1 MTADLA
7 TSKPSRAGTGTLVVR
22 RVAGQSAV
30 VGVSSRSPLK
40 ILTPRSRGISAW
52 ACASSFGGGL
62 VSGDETR
69 LDVVVENGARCYLGT
84 QSSTKVFRN
93 PRRAPCGHQT
103 VARVGPEALLVFAPD
118 PVQPFADSIYVQRQE
133 FQLAADASLM
143 LLDWFTAGRAARGEV
158 WRFHRFHSRNAVRI
172 SASNGRASADGIPP
186 LAFLDSLV
194 LAAEDG
200 VLTSAHRTGRY
211 QCFATLLCV
220 GPALA
225 NLAAAALAAVKTRP
239 VERDGALLM
248 TASPVRDGV
257 VVRWAGREVEAVG
270 AAVRTQ
276 LSAVAPLLGDDP
288 WARKW

>member
-1 MTADLA
+1 MSAGLV
-7 TSKPSRAGTGTLVVR
+7 TSKPSGAGSGTLVVR

-40 ILTPRSRGISAW
+40 ILTPRSRGTSAW
-52 ACASSFGGGL
+52 ACTSSFGGGL

-69 LDVVVENGARCYLGT
+69 LEVVVESGARCYLGT
-84 QSSTKVFRN
+84 QASTKVFRN

-103 VARVGPEALLVFAPD
+103 VARVGPGALLVFAPD
-118 PVQPFADSIYVQRQE
+118 PVQPFADSVYVQRQE
-133 FQLAADASLM
+133 FQLAADASLV
-143 LLDWFTAGRAARGEV
+143 LLDWFTAGRTARGEV
-158 WRFHRFHSRNAVRI
+158 WRFHRFRSRNAVRI
-172 SASNGRASADGIPP
+172 ASLNGPALADGRSP
-186 LAFLDSLV
+186 LAFLDSVALDV
-194 LAAEDG
+194 DDGALA
-200 VLTSAHRTGRY
+200 SAHRTGRY

-220 GPALA
+220 GPDVAA
-225 NLAAAALAAVKTRP
+225 VAAAALAAVKTRP

-270 AAVRTQ
+270 AAVRMQ